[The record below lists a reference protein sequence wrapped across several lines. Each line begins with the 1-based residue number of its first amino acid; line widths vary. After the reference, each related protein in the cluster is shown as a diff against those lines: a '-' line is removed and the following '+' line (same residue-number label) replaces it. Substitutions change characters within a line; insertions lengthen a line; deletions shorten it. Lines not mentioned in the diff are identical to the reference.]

1 MDTVLGQAARRK
13 RIFLPG
19 LLRVTSTASNRLN
32 LLQIRMYMLRHFL
45 IYLTLSVLV
54 IVFSKYAHLLVVYV
68 DVFFT
73 YVNVLLTPIF
83 SQTGW
88 GLVIR
93 KTLVLVLLPVVLTAI
108 PALLYKAFKGKEMPH
123 FIAIT
128 WTLWTVIVISD
139 ILVR

>member
-1 MDTVLGQAARRK
+1 
-13 RIFLPG
+13 
-19 LLRVTSTASNRLN
+19 
-32 LLQIRMYMLRHFL
+32 MLRQSL
-45 IYLTLSVLV
+45 IYLLLSILV
-54 IVFSKYAHLLVVYV
+54 VVFAKYAHLLVVYI

-73 YVNVLLTPIF
+73 YVNIKLTPIF

-93 KTLVLVLLPVVLTAI
+93 KILVLVLLPIALTAV
-108 PALLYKAFKGKEMPH
+108 PALIYRAIKGRDMPH

-128 WTLWTVIVISD
+128 WTLWTVIVLSD

>member
-1 MDTVLGQAARRK
+1 
-13 RIFLPG
+13 
-19 LLRVTSTASNRLN
+19 
-32 LLQIRMYMLRHFL
+32 MLRQSL
-45 IYLTLSVLV
+45 IYLLLSILV
-54 IVFSKYAHLLVVYV
+54 VVFAKYAHLVIVYI

-73 YVNVLLTPIF
+73 YVNIKLTPIF

-93 KTLVLVLLPVVLTAI
+93 KILVLALLPVVLTTI
-108 PALLYKAFKGKEMPH
+108 PALIYRAIKGSDMPH

-128 WTLWTVIVISD
+128 WILWTILVLSD